1 MPSLAFYFLPMVGVL
16 ILLLVDAIAPVTI
29 LTKPN
34 GDVLTIRNFCG
45 KYNTDQ
51 QALIFR

>member
-1 MPSLAFYFLPMVGVL
+1 MPSLAFFFLPRVGVL

-29 LTKPN
+29 LT
-34 GDVLTIRNFCG
+34 IRNLGG
-45 KYNTDQ
+45 KYKTDQ